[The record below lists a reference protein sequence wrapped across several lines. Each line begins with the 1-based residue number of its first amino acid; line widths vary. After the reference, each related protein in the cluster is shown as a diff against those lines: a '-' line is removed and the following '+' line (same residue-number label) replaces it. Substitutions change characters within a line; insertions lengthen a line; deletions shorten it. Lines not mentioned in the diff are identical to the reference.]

1 MVVTR
6 KTPVAPVPVASRTNS
21 AHALPRAAK
30 PKTNST
36 LAAETDKEAAAKNVP
51 AVAAS
56 PKPPPK
62 SKHKNRHQKKAIKSS
77 NGWLDRLAYLSLS
90 LFALY
95 ALTTCPHDSTL
106 SNPVCRSLSQYRTHV
121 LEPYV
126 LPPIYRALE
135 HPTVAPYVE
144 KAQHIERTAL
154 RPTYEKYL
162 RPAYKRS
169 APYAAAAKRALWD
182 RAAVPAFH
190 AYVAPQYRKHVLP
203 QWHKHA
209 APLIAR
215 AAPYAAR
222 AQHGLER
229 TAYVLRKTY
238 STRVAPAVSRA
249 YAVGKPWAIRGY
261 RTARPHA
268 VALYVLVADKAGA
281 ARRAY
286 VDPHVRRIWEKVLE
300 LSGAGPVGSPTEQA
314 APVPEKEPEP
324 TAATAEGATTEQVA
338 SETSVEATVTAAA
351 GETSS
356 SAAAPPSAEEV
367 PEPTEASASSVLEA
381 SSASSVVPPVEAPVT
396 VPAVETSSSAATPS
410 AEEEVPEPTNADA
423 SASSVLEASSAS
435 SVVPPVEASTVVP
448 AKPSSL
454 IIEATSTPETTPGTV
469 EPEMNAEMKAE
480 ILEELSAASIAL
492 QSAHGMESP
501 VVEEILA
508 DVKSSVKAT
517 PTGSAVPEPS
527 ADELP
532 EEDDSALLDFL
543 GGIGLDG
550 DFFGEEEEPFVSD
563 IAPDDDADLEL
574 TQEEID
580 ALKAKEAAEQAAA
593 KTRGTAEK
601 RADLEGRMAQSIA
614 RLPEVVAEKTRILRE
629 TLAGLRK
636 SAVGTL
642 DDAKTEVGGAVPS
655 LRKEGDKLLAGLE
668 GYLKKEA
675 AKTKKGG
682 DPAERAARWETIVGK
697 VEDKLGESIH
707 SAQGV
712 LQAFHVE
719 EKAKEVDEGMYI
731 IQEMKDACSQAQG
744 NVGLELSW
752 LDDVTYHD
760 WEVYHSLA
768 KFGEDFQATASA
780 IQAGTHEDSPADPFI
795 ARLEE
800 EQKALGDLVNELI
813 GRINTLK
820 QQAAKTFAPEPVP
833 EAPPTGSE
841 AEEPEVSIL
850 PVPPVAEP
858 GVVDPAQVIVGKS
871 AEQVKQAV
879 RIAEEHKE
887 L

>member
-6 KTPVAPVPVASRTNS
+6 KTPVAPMPVASRTNS

-36 LAAETDKEAAAKNVP
+36 LAAETDKEAAAKNVS

-56 PKPPPK
+56 PKPHPK
-62 SKHKNRHQKKAIKSS
+62 SKHKNRHQKKPVKSS

-95 ALTTCPHDSTL
+95 AFTTCPHDSTL

-162 RPAYKRS
+162 RPAYRRS

-229 TAYVLRKTY
+229 MAYVLRKTY
-238 STRVAPAVSRA
+238 SARVAPAVSRA
-249 YAVGKPWAIRGY
+249 YAVGKPWA
-261 RTARPHA
+261 
-268 VALYVLVADKAGA
+268 AGA

-300 LSGAGPVGSPTEQA
+300 LSGAGPVGSPTEQPP
-314 APVPEKEPEP
+314 PVPEKEPEP
-324 TAATAEGATTEQVA
+324 TAATAEDATTEQVA
-338 SETSVEATVTAAA
+338 SETSVEATVTVAA

-356 SAAAPPSAEEV
+356 SAAAPSAEEEV

-381 SSASSVVPPVEAPVT
+381 SSASSVVPPAEAPVT
-396 VPAVETSSSAATPS
+396 VAAVETSSSAAASS
-410 AEEEVPEPTNADA
+410 AEEEVPEPTDA

-454 IIEATSTPETTPGTV
+454 IIEATSTPGTTPGTV

-543 GGIGLDG
+543 GGIGLDE
-550 DFFGEEEEPFVSD
+550 DFFGKEEEPFVSD
-563 IAPDDDADLEL
+563 IAPDDDEDLEL

-580 ALKAKEAAEQAAA
+580 ALKAKEAVEQAAA

-601 RADLEGRMAQSIA
+601 RADLEGRMAQSIEQ
-614 RLPEVVAEKTRILRE
+614 LPVVVAEKTRILRE

-642 DDAKTEVGGAVPS
+642 DDAKTEVGSAVPS

-731 IQEMKDACSQAQG
+731 IQEMRDACSQAQG

-833 EAPPTGSE
+833 EALPVQATPSAEDAGENPEGGNQETGSE
-841 AEEPEVSIL
+841 AKEPEVSFL